1 MNKKKR
7 FRKKPDVEGY
17 APMRLREREEIV
29 YTRDFFRK
37 QGKAGGELGGAA
49 GGRATAEKLSP
60 EERSANAR
68 RAVQARWK
76 KHREQKEK

>member
-1 MNKKKR
+1 MQ
-7 FRKKPDVEGY
+7 
-17 APMRLREREEIV
+17 LREGEEIV

-49 GGRATAEKLSP
+49 GGRATADKLTP

-76 KHREQKEK
+76 KHREQQEKQK